1 MKKFFI
7 CVNIPMVLQ
16 FFEGNYQFLSKT
28 FNVKVISSDK
38 EALSEF
44 GKKEGVQTICIP
56 MSRSISFIRD
66 FWCLLRYIFLFLTE
80 RPQVVHGN
88 TPKAGLLSMLA
99 AWITRVPVRIYMCHG
114 LRYQG
119 SEGKFRSLLM
129 YMEKLTCACASEVI
143 CVSHGVRST
152 LISDGICSAEKAVMV
167 GEGSANGIDLEE
179 FSRFSKTLPTL
190 SIREQLAI
198 PADAFV
204 FVFVGRMVR
213 EKGINELVQAFVK
226 LQEEQLNTYLL
237 FVGYEEAID
246 PILPE
251 TREVIQQHDHILAVG
266 YQEDVRPYMLASNAL
281 VLPSYREGFGMV
293 LAEAGALDI
302 PCIATDVLGCNEVII
317 PGENGE
323 LIPPRDVEALYDK
336 MWEWCM
342 QPAYMQEL
350 SQRARYYVACRYD
363 RRVVQQLLLVEYLRL
378 VKSH

>member
-1 MKKFFI
+1 MRNFFI
-7 CVNIPMVLQ
+7 TSNTVEFLRV
-16 FFEGNYQFLSKT
+16 FKGNLHLLSKY
-28 FNVKVISSDK
+28 FNVVAISTDASQLK
-38 EALSEF
+38 AYEQ
-44 GKKEGVQTICIP
+44 KEGIRTYAMP
-56 MSRSISFIRD
+56 MTRSVSVFRD
-66 FWCLLRYIFLFLTE
+66 TWCLLRYIFLFLTE

-143 CVSHGVRST
+143 CVSHGVCST

-179 FSRFSKTLPTL
+179 FSRASKTLPTL

-251 TREVIQQHDHILAVG
+251 TREMIQQHDHILAVG
-266 YQEDVRPYMLASNAL
+266 YQEDVRPYMLAADAL

-323 LIPPRDVEALYDK
+323 LIPPRDVEALRDK

-342 QPAYMQEL
+342 QPAYVQEL
-350 SQRARYYVACRYD
+350 GQRARYYVACRYD